1 MGSNGYHLNFLCS
14 LRISEVPMKEIIL
27 MRHAKSSWKDSE
39 LKDFDRPLNKRGKKD
54 APKMGKILM
63 EKEAVPDRIFSS
75 SAKRARSTAKAVAKK
90 ISFEEDVIFMDD
102 LYLAEA
108 ETILGL
114 LKSQPDEFKRIM
126 VVGHNPGMEWF
137 LQMVC
142 SEVVSLPTATV
153 AQIQVPID
161 HWSELN
167 EDIEGE
173 LLNRWK
179 PKKEDD

>member
-1 MGSNGYHLNFLCS
+1 
-14 LRISEVPMKEIIL
+14 MKEIIL

-54 APKMGKILM
+54 APNMGKILL
-63 EKEAVPDRIFSS
+63 EHDAVPDRIFSS
-75 SAKRARSTAKAVAKK
+75 SAKRARLTAKAVAKS
-90 ISFEEDVIFMDD
+90 IAYEDDVIFMEE

-108 ETILGL
+108 ETILGIIEN
-114 LKSQPDEFKRIM
+114 QPDDLNRIM

-137 LQMVC
+137 LQMMC
-142 SEVVSLPTATV
+142 GKVVSLPTAAV
-153 AQIQVPID
+153 VQIRVPVD
-161 HWSELN
+161 HWSDLD
-167 EDIEGE
+167 EDVEGE

>member
-1 MGSNGYHLNFLCS
+1 
-14 LRISEVPMKEIIL
+14 MKEIIL
-27 MRHAKSSWKDSE
+27 MRHAKSSWSDSE

-63 EKEAVPDRIFSS
+63 EKKAVPDRIISS
-75 SAKRARSTAKAVAKK
+75 SAKRARSTAKLVAKK
-90 ISFEEDVIFMDD
+90 ISFEDDVILLDE

-114 LKSQPDEFKRIM
+114 LKSQPDDLNRIM

-142 SEVVSLPTATV
+142 GKVVSLPTATV
-153 AQIQVPID
+153 AQIEVPIE
-161 HWSELN
+161 HWSDLN
-167 EDIEGE
+167 EDVEGE

>member
-1 MGSNGYHLNFLCS
+1 
-14 LRISEVPMKEIIL
+14 MKEIIL
-27 MRHAKSSWKDSE
+27 MRHAKSCWKDSE

-63 EKEAVPDRIFSS
+63 ENDAVPDRIFSS
-75 SAKRARSTAKAVAKK
+75 SAKRAQSTAKAIAKK
-90 ISFEEDVIFMDD
+90 ISFEDDVIFMEE
-102 LYLAEA
+102 LYLAEP

-114 LKSQPDEFKRIM
+114 LKTQSDELNRIM
-126 VVGHNPGMEWF
+126 LVGHNPGMEWF
-137 LQMVC
+137 LQMIC
-142 SEVVSLPTATV
+142 GEVVSLPTASI

-161 HWSELN
+161 HWHELH
-167 EDIEGE
+167 EDAEGE

>member
-1 MGSNGYHLNFLCS
+1 
-14 LRISEVPMKEIIL
+14 MKEIIL

-63 EKEAVPDRIFSS
+63 EKDTIPDRIFSS
-75 SAKRARSTAKAVAKK
+75 SAKRAKSTAKAVAKK
-90 ISFEEDVIFMDD
+90 ISFEDDVILMDE
-102 LYLAEA
+102 LYLAEP
-108 ETILGL
+108 ETILDL
-114 LKSQPDEFKRIM
+114 LQSQADELNRIM

-142 SEVVSLPTATV
+142 GEVVSLPTASV

-167 EDIEGE
+167 KDVEGE